1 MISTLGGT
9 IDHTLSHWV
18 GLPPFLD
25 DGRLEPDINSVER
38 AIRPMAIKIA
48 FSVATR
54 AGGETGAILSSLLD
68 TAKLDGLDP
77 EAWLTDVL
85 ARIVSRRANNNE
97 PREFRLEPEGG
108 ARSGRREGRHM
119 SRARRKT
126 AKIAKTTAE

>member
-1 MISTLGGT
+1 MKSAQNHPLKNAKT
-9 IDHTLSHWV
+9 HKNSLSR
-18 GLPPFLD
+18 GD
-25 DGRLEPDINSVER
+25 
-38 AIRPMAIKIA
+38 
-48 FSVATR
+48 
-54 AGGETGAILSSLLD
+54 AGEGDGETGAILSSLLA
-68 TAKLDGLDP
+68 TVKLDGLDP

-126 AKIAKTTAE
+126 AKIAKTNSG